1 MGKEKGNNFFKLNEE
16 EILLWDIRNFNNFN
30 QIDKNLYFGGNVFNR
45 ISKNKTCI
53 NNKLNEALGPNLASF
68 YIIKKKSEESE
79 ERKLKLMNEL
89 EQLEMNLNE
98 LDNNMHLDRNNR
110 ANQRKAIIHLIK
122 QKNKEMGT
130 RRAVDFPY
138 VIELFTRK
146 DWKDYFDKK
155 GLK

>member
-1 MGKEKGNNFFKLNEE
+1 MFS
-16 EILLWDIRNFNNFN
+16 
-30 QIDKNLYFGGNVFNR
+30 R

-89 EQLEMNLNE
+89 EQLEKELNQLNIE
-98 LDNNMHLDRNNR
+98 SLDKKYK
-110 ANQRKAIIHLIK
+110 APKRKAIIHLIK
-122 QKNKEMGT
+122 QKNKEIGT

-138 VIELFTRK
+138 VIKLFTRK
-146 DWKDYFDKK
+146 DWKAYFKLE